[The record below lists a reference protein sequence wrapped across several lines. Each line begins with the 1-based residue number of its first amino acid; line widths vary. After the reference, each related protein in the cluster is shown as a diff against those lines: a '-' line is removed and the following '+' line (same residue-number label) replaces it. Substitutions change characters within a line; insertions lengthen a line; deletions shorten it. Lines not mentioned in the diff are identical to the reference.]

1 MIVAQDPEKNAKHT
15 IAPENDRAAI
25 ICLSPSSD
33 AGNGDYYSGT
43 LLCQYATAQA
53 AGFLAAVAR
62 EIEPPVSG
70 AFGIA
75 VGVRTWP
82 AAVPVEWRLL
92 RPQRHAGRAGGGDP
106 GGSADFTS
114 SRPPNRTRLRAP
126 SGRVHDAGPPRS
138 PAPVN
143 IAAGA
148 GSLSTSTISATV

>member
-75 VGVRTWP
+75 GGVRTWP
-82 AAVPVEWRLL
+82 AAVPVQGRLL
-92 RPQRHAGRAGGGDP
+92 PPQRHVGRAGGGGR
-106 GGSADFTS
+106 GGPAQFTS
-114 SRPPNRTRLRAP
+114 ARPSGRPRLRAP
-126 SGRVHDAGPPRS
+126 SRPG
-138 PAPVN
+138 
-143 IAAGA
+143 
-148 GSLSTSTISATV
+148 

>member
-1 MIVAQDPEKNAKHT
+1 PPVVVATMPQPYSSHT
-15 IAPENDRAAI
+15 PRHKR
-25 ICLSPSSD
+25 P
-33 AGNGDYYSGT
+33 GFWPR
-43 LLCQYATAQA
+43 LL
-53 AGFLAAVAR
+53 

-82 AAVPVEWRLL
+82 AAVPAEWRLL
-92 RPQRHAGRAGGGDP
+92 RPQRHAGRAGGGDR

-126 SGRVHDAGPPRS
+126 SGRVPDWGPPRS
-138 PAPVN
+138 PPPVN

-148 GSLSTSTISATV
+148 GSLSPAP